1 MMGAL
6 LTPRIEAQ
14 TVAARD
20 KVILVGG
27 KVLQG
32 RILLV
37 SNEHVVLR
45 EGSVDRTFPRK
56 VVQSIE
62 SVAVRH
68 RELLAAW
75 QNVNVAN
82 ADDLLALAARA
93 DLDGLP
99 YEARLLRFYAL
110 LARPADPAI
119 HKALGNRA
127 QGFQV
132 PSRDR
137 WSLGAI

>member
-1 MMGAL
+1 MWSCRRSASCIMRCLWFVASLMMGAL

-32 RILLV
+32 WILLV

-68 RELLAAW
+68 RELLAA
-75 QNVNVAN
+75 
-82 ADDLLALAARA
+82 
-93 DLDGLP
+93 
-99 YEARLLRFYAL
+99 
-110 LARPADPAI
+110 
-119 HKALGNRA
+119 
-127 QGFQV
+127 
-132 PSRDR
+132 
-137 WSLGAI
+137 